1 MISIT
6 SSTGWSG
13 RSPLRRPAVVS
24 GNKIMGRLLAGLVV
38 VALAACSS
46 LPEDVQRPESRALTD
61 TGETLLGKQIGPLT
75 AAHPGESGFLVISEG
90 VEAFGARLRIVNMG
104 QRSIDA
110 QYYIWHNDLTGNALY
125 NNLLAAADRG
135 VRVRILLDDLDASGK
150 DDILQKIDAHP
161 NVEVRLYNPFSNRSF
176 KTDFIT
182 DTDRVNHRMHT
193 KTLTVDNQVTIFGG
207 RNIGDEYFA
216 ASEEVGFGD
225 MDAMAVGPIV
235 NEVSDQ
241 FDLFWNSEWVYPVSA
256 FPRDEPITE
265 QDMQAFRQQAE
276 QLRVEAQA
284 SEYAQIILD
293 SEASDTYSMAEV
305 DFSWSDWFLAYDLPS
320 NVEGREMTA
329 ETHLAP
335 RLKQG
340 MDAAT
345 TELLIVSPY
354 FVPGQKFTQYL
365 IGRVADGVK
374 VKVLTNSLAS
384 NDVGMVHAGYMRY
397 REDLVAGGVEVYEF
411 RAVHNVE
418 LEEELGRNKIDSQK
432 ASLHAKFF
440 GFDRRY
446 LFVGSFNLDARSAV
460 WNTELGAY
468 FEAPEQ
474 ASQMSAV
481 FDEDIMQFAYRLS
494 LDEDGEL
501 IWITLDENGE
511 EVTVDQEPDT
521 SFWQRFNTRILSP
534 LVPEKQL

>member
-1 MISIT
+1 
-6 SSTGWSG
+6 
-13 RSPLRRPAVVS
+13 
-24 GNKIMGRLLAGLVV
+24 MGRLLAGVV
-38 VALAACSS
+38 VLALAACSS
-46 LPEDVQRPESRALTD
+46 LPENVQRPESRALTD
-61 TGETLLGKQIGPLT
+61 TGETLLAKQIEPLT
-75 AAHPGESGFLVISEG
+75 AAHPGESGFLVISDG

-110 QYYIWHNDLTGNALY
+110 QYYIWHNDLTGNVLY
-125 NNLLAAADRG
+125 NHLLAAADRG

-207 RNIGDEYFA
+207 RNIGDEYFS

-320 NVEGREMTA
+320 NAAGGEITA
-329 ETHLAP
+329 ETNLAP

-345 TELLIVSPY
+345 TEILIVSPY
-354 FVPGQKFTQYL
+354 FVPGAEFTQYL

-397 REDLVAGGVEVYEF
+397 REDLLAGGVEVYEF
-411 RAVHNVE
+411 RALHNTE

-474 ASQMSAV
+474 ATEMSEV
-481 FDEDIMQFAYRLS
+481 FDDGIMQFAYRLS

-501 IWITLDENGE
+501 TWITLDENGE

>member
-1 MISIT
+1 M
-6 SSTGWSG
+6 
-13 RSPLRRPAVVS
+13 
-24 GNKIMGRLLAGLVV
+24 
-38 VALAACSS
+38 
-46 LPEDVQRPESRALTD
+46 
-61 TGETLLGKQIGPLT
+61 
-75 AAHPGESGFLVISEG
+75 
-90 VEAFGARLRIVNMG
+90 
-104 QRSIDA
+104 
-110 QYYIWHNDLTGNALY
+110 
-125 NNLLAAADRG
+125 
-135 VRVRILLDDLDASGK
+135 
-150 DDILQKIDAHP
+150 
-161 NVEVRLYNPFSNRSF
+161 
-176 KTDFIT
+176 
-182 DTDRVNHRMHT
+182 
-193 KTLTVDNQVTIFGG
+193 
-207 RNIGDEYFA
+207 
-216 ASEEVGFGD
+216 GFGD
-225 MDAMAVGPIV
+225 LDAMAVGPIV

-265 QDMQAFRQQAE
+265 QDIQAFRQQAE
-276 QLRVEAQA
+276 QISLEAQA

-293 SEASDTYSMAEV
+293 SEASDTYSLAQV

-320 NVEGREMTA
+320 NAEGREMTA

-345 TELLIVSPY
+345 SELLIVSPY
-354 FVPGQKFTQYL
+354 FVPGEEFTRYL
-365 IGRVADGVK
+365 VSRVNDGVN

-397 REDLVAGGVEVYEF
+397 REDLLAGGVEVYEF
-411 RAVHNVE
+411 RAIHNIE
-418 LEEELGRNKIDSQK
+418 LEDELGRNKIDSEK

-474 ASQMSAV
+474 ASQMAAV
-481 FDEDIMQFAYRLS
+481 FDEGIMQFAYRLS

-501 IWITLDENGE
+501 IWITLDQNGE
-511 EVTVDQEPDT
+511 EVTVDHEPDT